1 MRESGA
7 GGPGR
12 GGRYLRRGFP
22 LNVVLDEHKN
32 VIHAVAGELK
42 EAHRQGC
49 RFLDGFYRM
58 EINELADIVIVS
70 GRLQRI

>member
-1 MRESGA
+1 M
-7 GGPGR
+7 
-12 GGRYLRRGFP
+12 
-22 LNVVLDEHKN
+22 NVVLDEHKN

-70 GRLQRI
+70 QGGAPRI